1 MTYSYSCKSCGA
13 AWDCSRTIERRDE
26 PCFAACPHCEQTDCV
41 TRTIA
46 APAISYAGGMT
57 VLQRAG
63 SGWNDVLNKVKKSS
77 GRQSKIETR

>member
-1 MTYSYSCKSCGA
+1 MTYSYNCKSCA
-13 AWDCSRTIERRDE
+13 AVWDLRLPLDSRDA
-26 PCFAACPHCEQTDCV
+26 PCADSCPHCKCVDCV
-41 TRTIA
+41 MRTIA
-46 APAISYAGGMT
+46 APALSYAGGMT